1 MGEQQV
7 MQRSQYY
14 LVQNMQNSGKNK
26 ADHYFQGV
34 SDVTQGAELCSSFEA
49 YESRPNMSASMMS
62 LL

>member
-1 MGEQQV
+1 

-26 ADHYFQGV
+26 AGHHFQWV
-34 SDVTQGAELCSSFEA
+34 SDVTQGAELCSSFKA
-49 YESRPNMSASMMS
+49 YQSRPKVSASMMA